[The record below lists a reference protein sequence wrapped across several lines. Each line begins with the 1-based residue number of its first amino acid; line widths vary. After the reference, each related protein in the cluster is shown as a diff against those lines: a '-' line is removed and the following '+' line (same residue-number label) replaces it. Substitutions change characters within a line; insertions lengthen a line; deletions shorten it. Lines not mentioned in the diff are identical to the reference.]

1 MNQMVFFPNSPYL
14 SAWGGCFLL
23 KDLVKIQ
30 PDMSAAPA
38 EPKSPNGGRIYK
50 VLWLVNKKA
59 QYGVNM
65 SPYIVCLV
73 TIDDIEKAVR
83 IGQFLVENKLAACV
97 NLLPE
102 IRSIYSWQGKIHDEL
117 ETLMIIKTRKDVFK
131 DLQKAIKELHPYEV
145 PEIITLPIDQGLPE
159 YLQWIHDSVSPKSQ
173 TD

>member
-1 MNQMVFFPNSPYL
+1 
-14 SAWGGCFLL
+14 
-23 KDLVKIQ
+23 
-30 PDMSAAPA
+30 
-38 EPKSPNGGRIYK
+38 
-50 VLWLVNKKA
+50 
-59 QYGVNM
+59 M

-83 IGQFLVENKLAACV
+83 IGQILVENKLAACV

-131 DLQKAIKELHPYEV
+131 DLQKTIKELHPYEV